1 MSNFFISIKIAWRAW
16 KIFVFLFNVHLGL
29 NKFFIY
35 CIATETT
42 RWGIAERDQFRFAF
56 KLKSFSSPFEWACL
70 QIYWDKKLR
79 KWSLIGINFV
89 QHKNLSHFP
98 VSLKHFTGTHNK
110 SGNWQKVVAC
120 MQLFLFLCHLLCTMN
135 EFSMEISSSFF
146 FFLFT
151 WMEENYLWLKNAK

>member
-1 MSNFFISIKIAWRAW
+1 MFRMSNFFISMIKVAWRAW

-29 NKFFIY
+29 NKFFVIY

-42 RWGIAERDQFRFAF
+42 HWGIAGRDQFRFAF

-79 KWSLIGINFV
+79 KWRLIGINFLK
-89 QHKNLSHFP
+89 HKNLSHFP
-98 VSLKHFTGTHNK
+98 ETFHNW

-120 MQLFLFLCHLLCTMN
+120 MQLFSLFMPFALHNERIFHGNFLLFLLLVQ
-135 EFSMEISSSFF
+135 I
-146 FFLFT
+146 
-151 WMEENYLWLKNAK
+151 WMGENYLWLENAK